1 MKLANGMISED
12 PVHLAS
18 TGSGPLDGLNF
29 AIKDVMA
36 IAGHHTGCGHPL
48 WRESHPP
55 ALATSPLIEQ
65 LLAAGA
71 TLTGKTHTDEL
82 TYSLAGSNVH
92 YGTPP
97 NPAVPGATAGGSSSG
112 SASVVAAGLVDFAM
126 GSDTGGSIRVPA
138 SYCGIYGLRPSH
150 GALTYQHCAQL
161 ARSFDC
167 LGWFARDG
175 ETMERIG
182 KVLLPASEHRLQRL
196 LLVSNVREEAGEAV
210 LGPFNNWLTLSRLPL
225 PCDGWQA
232 LPPLA
237 DFANDL
243 RTLQAF
249 EAWQEYGSWISRHQP
264 QFGPGVKERF
274 ANASL
279 VSVADATAAQNRL
292 GVLRGQL
299 NALLGD
305 DCVLCLP
312 TAPSPAIALT
322 ASDEEIEQIRLAT
335 QRMTAIAGVGGL
347 PQVSVPLLQTAGGP
361 VGVSLIGPRGSDCA
375 LLALA
380 RQLS

>member
-18 TGSGPLDGLNF
+18 TGSGPLDGLSF

-210 LGPFNNWLTLSRLPL
+210 LGPFNNWLTLSCLPL

-232 LPPLA
+232 LPPLT

-322 ASDEEIEQIRLAT
+322 ASDEEIEQIRQAT